1 MGYKGDYTTQLC
13 TDYIKPLIGSLI
25 TKQDSMESNKGFFR
39 GSDKHLANFFSFK
52 EALMMLAI
60 ALHDLRSPCW

>member
-1 MGYKGDYTTQLC
+1 
-13 TDYIKPLIGSLI
+13 
-25 TKQDSMESNKGFFR
+25 MESNKGFFR
-39 GSDKHLANFFSFK
+39 GSDEHLANFFSFK